1 MASQPTLSEEQPSL
15 RHELPEGVG
24 RKPIYT
30 ELGEY
35 GQFVFEPDILPSF
48 YRVESGDDLCHFI
61 FDSGHYQGKTS
72 AYEPLQRKMFQTL
85 CSDYVS
91 PYKKLQRLFYI
102 GMAKFYGNI
111 AAIITLTILFSLVY
125 FSLEYL
131 NLESIWVFIGIAIMG
146 VPTTFLLWF
155 FNLRNYVLAD
165 SHSLYTNWQ
174 AEENPDPNTNTCQ
187 NANTIDVID
196 WFNSVSGN
204 HIPLNQDHK
213 EKIGAAVSFFS
224 KSQRGFGVSTI
235 YPFKGLSQPSLREL
249 DEEDRYLLAQL
260 RTEKLWSESNK
271 VINQYCDWL
280 GWDNSEK
287 RNAKSQDLYLIAGWL
302 KEELIKKYTR
312 DIEKGLERLIG
323 NKTERRAYF
332 QRMHDETLFW
342 LERPVESENNKQPFL
357 QWIKKEIEQWDG
369 EILYLTSEAAMGKS
383 TTINLF
389 GLAGCE
395 DKLSSNIIPI
405 RIKIRELEYDI
416 QKSRNKTD
424 EDFIRLIL
432 NTINVES
439 VGKTNYAIRHYL
451 DSQYNSQPLLILDG
465 MDEIKRGNQ
474 QILLDRLSNLVDL
487 EFPIIV
493 TSRPSNLVSPESVP
507 SGRHAQ
513 LCHLSPEQRMKIL
526 QNLEMSAQALESMQD
541 YLSPELIDRPF
552 ALMIAAKTLR
562 KSEELEGVMGTRN
575 DLSISKI
582 CQEYLQQFNYR
593 EDTKRTSDDD
603 DNSLRR
609 NSKTALEAIASHQV
623 GVMCGNIDEGVF
635 PIIDIEI
642 EKYLL
647 KRSQINNNLILIDTW
662 LEGYYA
668 ASSQFFEASNWGDIL
683 RYGDE
688 PGRRSLILRNYCCN
702 APVKKTPNWNELGDY
717 APEIMHIAS
726 EEWLTMNIE
735 KRQKLLN
742 RFGIPTDENGHI
754 DFTDENDEL
763 LNQCTISE
771 LLAIIHFHCSI
782 MDVEKWKKGF
792 VDQQWEKMFKIFLN
806 RIDQYVSKE
815 QKILIKVQK
824 PTSKE
829 KKTSHQLVSEILSEN
844 VAKYV
849 KKLIPFEGKTAES
862 SFSSVYS
869 GNDNPISLFNVIAN
883 EIKINHDDSNI
894 CTAVY
899 LIPLFANNT
908 LFRID
913 AEVMLKHFDEDY
925 SGVSGK
931 YIDMFCKLVGIT
943 RKQNMEL
950 AREIGWLT
958 FAKSLGLISRK
969 KYFSNINIDF
979 QPSNPSNWTIS
990 AQKNYEKISVKAS
1003 VHKDRII
1010 YFYPKSYQFTESH
1023 EKIMNLPLSLIT
1035 SISYYKSV
1043 IDKISLR
1050 YGMLTSNGGKSK
1062 KFAAPDN
1069 WQKLFKGTNKCIPN
1083 TKLSSI
1089 ITEFEQTQAKKFQTI
1104 SFYEELQIQ
1113 LDGIA
1118 ENHGKVI
1125 GYLFHGE
1132 KLSWGRSHRWMYL
1145 PGLEDTR
1152 LGGLAFEKDSE
1163 SAEKFNKFKFHPSNK
1178 WYTFDMQI
1186 RQDDGGYWNFEPK
1199 PSSLRILCQLCLQ
1212 KTLDSVKSR
1221 LLCKEC
1227 DKIVSVQD
1235 FLRKEFHRVYD
1246 EFGTDHAGW
1255 NTVIHDIRVDFN
1267 SRIATV
1273 FAPEK
1278 DHRKYFLGDK
1288 KGHKD
1293 WEQKKVRTPYNW
1305 IIRKVEKS
1313 VIKKFRI
1320 KKIYVQP
1327 IESQVD
1333 KNQEE
1338 E

>member
-1 MASQPTLSEEQPSL
+1 MASQPIPSEEQLSL

-35 GQFVFEPDILPSF
+35 GQFVFEPEILPSF
-48 YRVESGDDLCHFI
+48 YRVGSGDDLCHFI

-91 PYKKLQRLFYI
+91 PYKKIQRLFYL

-111 AAIITLTILFSLVY
+111 VAVITLTIILSLVY
-125 FSLEYL
+125 FFLEYL
-131 NLESIWVFIGIAIMG
+131 NWDSIYVLIIAAITT
-146 VPTTFLLWF
+146 VPTFWLWF

-224 KSQRGFGVSTI
+224 KSQRGFGVSAI

-287 RNAKSQDLYLIAGWL
+287 ENAKSQDLYLIAGWL

-312 DIEKGLERLIG
+312 DIQKGLERLIG

-405 RIKIRELEYDI
+405 RIKIRELEDDI

-439 VGKTNYAIRHYL
+439 VGKTSYAIRHYL
-451 DSQYNSQPLLILDG
+451 DSQDNSQPLLILDG

-487 EFPIIV
+487 EFPIMV
-493 TSRPSNLVSPESVP
+493 TSRPSNHVSPESVP

-562 KSEELEGVMGTRN
+562 KSEEFEGVMGTRN

-609 NSKTALEAIASHQV
+609 NSKTALESIANHQV
-623 GVMCGNIDEGVF
+623 GVMCGNIDESVF
-635 PIIDIEI
+635 PNIDTEI

-647 KRSQINNNLILIDTW
+647 KRSQINNDLILIDTW

-668 ASSQFFEASNWGDIL
+668 ATSQLFKASNWEDIL
-683 RYGDE
+683 RYDDE
-688 PGRRSLILRNYCCN
+688 PGRRSLILRNYCCS
-702 APVKKTPNWNELGDY
+702 APLEETPNWNELGDY

-726 EEWLTMNIE
+726 EEWLTMNLE
-735 KRQKLLN
+735 KRQKLLE

-771 LLAIIHFHCSI
+771 LLAVIHFYCST
-782 MDVEKWKKGF
+782 VEIENWKQGI
-792 VDQQWEKMFKIFLN
+792 VDLQWERLFKVFVN
-806 RIDQYVSKE
+806 RIHQFSSKE
-815 QKILIKVQK
+815 QREMIHRKLQPVTKQEI
-824 PTSKE
+824 E
-829 KKTSHQLVSEILSEN
+829 KSHKLVSEILSEN

-849 KKLIPFEGKTAES
+849 KKLIPYGRKSGKST
-862 SFSSVYS
+862 FSSIYR

-883 EIKINHDDSNI
+883 DIKINHDDSNI

-899 LIPLFANNT
+899 LIPLFANRA
-908 LFRID
+908 LFRFD
-913 AEVMLKHFDEDY
+913 AGVMLKHFDEDY
-925 SGVSGK
+925 SDISGK
-931 YIDMFCKLVGIT
+931 YVDLLCKLAGIT
-943 RKQNMEL
+943 RKQNMRK
-950 AREIGWLT
+950 AKKVGWFT
-958 FAKSLGLISRK
+958 VAKNLEPVS
-969 KYFSNINIDF
+969 
-979 QPSNPSNWTIS
+979 T
-990 AQKNYEKISVKAS
+990 KNHGSVNKFEKKISKPFTNKTNKKGISSTTIIAP
-1003 VHKDRII
+1003 KRII
-1010 YFYPKSYQFTESH
+1010 LFDPWLNFNTIDELKALDSI
-1023 EKIMNLPLSLIT
+1023 KLIV
-1035 SISYYKSV
+1035 SNSYYGTM
-1043 IDKISLR
+1043 IDNKNLR
-1050 YGMLTSNGGKSK
+1050 YGMVTQESNI
-1062 KFAAPDN
+1062 FFAPDN
-1069 WQKLFKGTNKCIPN
+1069 WQKLFQGKNEHPPN
-1083 TKLSSI
+1083 TKLSNI
-1089 ITEFEQTQAKKFQTI
+1089 IKEFEHTQAKKFQTI
-1104 SFYEELQIQ
+1104 SFYDELQIK
-1113 LDGIA
+1113 LNELGK
-1118 ENHGKVI
+1118 HGKVI
-1125 GYLFHGE
+1125 GYLFP
-1132 KLSWGRSHRWMYL
+1132 KTRKTWGRPHKWMYL

-1163 SAEKFNKFKFHPSNK
+1163 SAEKFNKFKFNPSNK

-1212 KTLDSVKSR
+1212 KTLDSDKSR

-1227 DKIVSVQD
+1227 DKNDSVQD

-1288 KGHKD
+1288 RDHKD
-1293 WEQKKVRTPYNW
+1293 WEQKKVRTPNNW
-1305 IIRKVEKS
+1305 IIREVEKS

-1320 KKIYVQP
+1320 KQIYVQP

>member
-1 MASQPTLSEEQPSL
+1 MASQPIPSEEQQSM

-48 YRVESGDDLCHFI
+48 YRVGSGDDLCHFI

-131 NLESIWVFIGIAIMG
+131 NLEFIWVLIGTAIMG
-146 VPTTFLLWF
+146 VPTFLLWF

-204 HIPLNQDHK
+204 HILLNQDHK

-280 GWDNSEK
+280 GWDYSEK

-312 DIEKGLERLIG
+312 DIQKGLERLIG

-342 LERPVESENNKQPFL
+342 LERPVESENNKQTFL
-357 QWIKKEIEQWDG
+357 QWIKQEIEQWGG

-389 GLAGCE
+389 GLAGCG

-405 RIKIRELEYDI
+405 RIKLRELEDDI
-416 QKSRNKTD
+416 ENSLNKTD
-424 EDFIRLIL
+424 QDFMKLIL

-439 VGKTNYAIRHYL
+439 VEKTNYAISHYL
-451 DSQYNSQPLLILDG
+451 DSKNKSQPLLILDG
-465 MDEIKRGNQ
+465 MDEIKRVNQ
-474 QILLDRLSNLVDL
+474 QKLLDRLSNLVDL
-487 EFPIIV
+487 KFPIIV
-493 TSRPSNLVSPESVP
+493 TSRPSNLVSPESIP

-526 QNLEMSAQALESMQD
+526 QNLEMSAEALESMQD

-562 KSEELEGVMGTRN
+562 RSEELEGVMGTRN

-603 DNSLRR
+603 DNFLRR
-609 NSKTALEAIASHQV
+609 NSKTALESIANHQI
-623 GVMCGNIDEGVF
+623 GVMCGNIDESVF
-635 PIIDIEI
+635 PNIDTEI

-647 KRSQINNNLILIDTW
+647 KRSQINNDLILIDTW

-668 ASSQFFEASNWGDIL
+668 ATSQLFKASNWEDIL

-702 APVKKTPNWNELGDY
+702 APLKETPNWNELGDY

-726 EEWLTMNIE
+726 EEWLTMNNE
-735 KRQKLLN
+735 KRQKLLE

-754 DFTDENDEL
+754 DFTDQDEEL
-763 LNQCTISE
+763 LNQCSISE
-771 LLAIIHFHCSI
+771 FLAIIHFHCSI

-792 VDQQWEKMFKIFLN
+792 VDLQWERLFKVFVN
-806 RIDQYVSKE
+806 RIHQFSSKE
-815 QKILIKVQK
+815 QRDMIHRKLQPVSE
-824 PTSKE
+824 PEKE
-829 KKTSHQLVSEILSEN
+829 ESHKLVSGILSEN

-849 KKLIPFEGKTAES
+849 KKLIPYGRKSGES
-862 SFSSVYS
+862 TFSSLYR

-883 EIKINHDDSNI
+883 DIKVNHDEPDI
-894 CTAVY
+894 CTAVN
-899 LIPLFANNT
+899 LIPLFANRA
-908 LFRID
+908 LFRFD
-913 AEVMLKHFDEDY
+913 AGVMLKHFDEDY
-925 SGVSGK
+925 SDISGK
-931 YIDMFCKLVGIT
+931 YVYLLCKLAGIRWKGNMLKAKKVGWYT
-943 RKQNMEL
+943 V
-950 AREIGWLT
+950 
-958 FAKSLGLISRK
+958 AKNLEPVS
-969 KYFSNINIDF
+969 
-979 QPSNPSNWTIS
+979 T
-990 AQKNYEKISVKAS
+990 KNHGPGYKFEKKISEPFTNYRLKNGILS
-1003 VHKDRII
+1003 KSTIGLNRII
-1010 YFYPKSYQFTESH
+1010 LFNPWLNFNTRVELKAQDS
-1023 EKIMNLPLSLIT
+1023 INLIVSN
-1035 SISYYKSV
+1035 SYYATV
-1043 IDKISLR
+1043 IDNKQLR
-1050 YGMLTSNGGKSK
+1050 YGMVTQKSNI
-1062 KFAAPDN
+1062 FFAPDN
-1069 WQKLFKGTNKCIPN
+1069 WQKLFQGKNEHPPN
-1083 TKLSSI
+1083 TKLSNI
-1089 ITEFEQTQAKKFQTI
+1089 IKEFEQTQAKKFQTI
-1104 SFYEELQIQ
+1104 SFYDELQIK
-1113 LDGIA
+1113 LNDLGK
-1118 ENHGKVI
+1118 HGKVI
-1125 GYLFHGE
+1125 GYLFPGTRIT
-1132 KLSWGRSHRWMYL
+1132 WGRPHKWMYL
-1145 PGLEDTR
+1145 PNLEDTR
-1152 LGGLAFEKDSE
+1152 IGGLTFEVDSE
-1163 SAEKFNKFKFHPSNK
+1163 IAEEFNQLHNGSQSDK
-1178 WYTFDMQI
+1178 WYAFDIQI
-1186 RQDDGGYWNFEPK
+1186 RQDHGGYWVFEPK
-1199 PSSLRILCQLCLQ
+1199 PSSVQVLCQQCLR
-1212 KTLDSVKSR
+1212 KTVDSIKDA
-1221 LLCKEC
+1221 LLCELCEDSSEDIIQFITK
-1227 DKIVSVQD
+1227 D
-1235 FLRKEFHRVYD
+1235 FCRVYN
-1246 EFGTDHAGW
+1246 EFGTNQEDW
-1255 NTVIHDIRVDFN
+1255 NTNIHDIRVDFN

-1288 KGHKD
+1288 RDHKK
-1293 WEQKKVRTPYNW
+1293 WEQKRKETPPNW
-1305 IIRKVEKS
+1305 IIREVKKS
-1313 VIKKFRI
+1313 VKKKFRI
-1320 KKIYVQP
+1320 KQIYVKP
-1327 IESQVD
+1327 IEDYVD
-1333 KNQEE
+1333 NNQEE